1 MREGPQR
8 KLHRIATREVAI
20 YEAMRRHLQCGG
32 LPPLSRSQPFR
43 KPIITGAIIPSSPP
57 IKVSALLTSK

>member
-20 YEAMRRHLQCGG
+20 YEAMHRHVECGG
-32 LPPLSRSQPFR
+32 LPPLSRSQPL
-43 KPIITGAIIPSSPP
+43 ANQ
-57 IKVSALLTSK
+57 